1 MNFLKNL
8 IKKKILN
15 TYDNL
20 SAEYLHKLKVI
31 QKDLLNIKICNDNNL
46 DLTIKGLLYNFLILP
61 HFSKFFIFF
70 YSFKIPMIFP
80 LSSTTGIDSP
90 TKSLHFW
97 IVSDKS
103 SS

>member
-20 SAEYLHKLKVI
+20 SAEYLHKLKVV
-31 QKDLLNIKICNDNNL
+31 QKDLLNIKICNDKNL

-80 LSSTTGIDSP
+80 LSLPHLLLKKI
-90 TKSLHFW
+90 KLNVLYHYL
-97 IVSDKS
+97 
-103 SS
+103 